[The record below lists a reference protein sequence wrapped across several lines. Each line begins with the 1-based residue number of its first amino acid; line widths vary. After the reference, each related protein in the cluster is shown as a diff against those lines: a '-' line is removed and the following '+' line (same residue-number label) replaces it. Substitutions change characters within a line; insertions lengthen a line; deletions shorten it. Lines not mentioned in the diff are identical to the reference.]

1 MTMTSTN
8 TGHRQPRSA
17 VLGQLPPIRRPDGS
31 AIKVLLIDDE
41 RALTNLVTMALKY
54 EGWEVDVAH
63 DGREALTKF
72 ATTDPDILVLDIML
86 PDVDGLRI
94 LQRVRA
100 AGTYTPVLFL
110 TARDSVSDRVTGLT
124 AGADDYLTKPF
135 DLGELVARL
144 HALLR
149 RSSLS
154 ERSPDTMTVGHLT
167 IDTAR
172 RLVFVEGER
181 AELTKREFDLL
192 AVLAENAGVVLTRQR
207 LLELVWGYDFE
218 VDTNVADVFI
228 SYLRRKLEREGHPR
242 VIHTVRGI
250 GYVLRDE
257 P

>member
-1 MTMTSTN
+1 MSVSARAGRRAVAGALGAGAIAGAMLFGTLPSALADDPALNPPNCTAADLAGVAAGVSASTSAYLFT
-8 TGHRQPRSA
+8 H
-17 VLGQLPPIRRPDGS
+17 
-31 AIKVLLIDDE
+31 
-41 RALTNLVTMALKY
+41 
-54 EGWEVDVAH
+54 
-63 DGREALTKF
+63 
-72 ATTDPDILVLDIML
+72 
-86 PDVDGLRI
+86 PDVNWFFTSLEGLPRDTVNDRI
-94 LQRVRA
+94 
-100 AGTYTPVLFL
+100 AGLE
-110 TARDSVSDRVTGLT
+110 

-154 ERSPDTMTVGHLT
+154 ERSPDTMTVGPLT

-181 AELTKREFDLL
+181 ADLTKREFDLL
-192 AVLAENAGVVLTRQR
+192 AVLAENAGVVLSRQR
-207 LLELVWGYDFE
+207 LLELVWGYDFD

-257 P
+257 V